1 MSPTNA
7 RAIGDDLA
15 RTGSGEGFIEV
26 VLEFFIG
33 EFSCLV
39 SAPDQVLTGLGLRVE
54 VVHQC
59 PQPPTNLVAH
69 NRIADFST
77 DRVRH
82 CDGRTFGGVGD
93 ETDSKRSTLAPS
105 RRYGK

>member
-1 MSPTNA
+1 MIPMKA
-7 RAIGDDLA
+7 RAIIDVLA
-15 RTGSGEGFIEV
+15 RTGSGKSFDEV

-59 PQPPTNLVAH
+59 PQAPANSVAN

-77 DRVRH
+77 DRVSH
-82 CDGRTFGGVGD
+82 CNGRTLRGLGN
-93 ETDSKRSTLAPS
+93 ETDSNRSTLTPS
-105 RRYGK
+105 

>member
-1 MSPTNA
+1 VRTTPTKTA
-7 RAIGDDLA
+7 ATGDDLTRA
-15 RTGSGEGFIEV
+15 GSLEGFVEV

-54 VVHQC
+54 LVDKC
-59 PQPPTNLVAH
+59 PKSPADLVAN

-77 DRVRH
+77 DRVGH
-82 CDGRTFGGVGD
+82 CHRRTLRGVGD

-105 RRYGK
+105 

>member
-1 MSPTNA
+1 MAPTNT
-7 RAIGDDLA
+7 RATGDDLA
-15 RTGSGEGFIEV
+15 RAGSLEGFVEV

-59 PQPPTNLVAH
+59 PQAPANSVAN

-77 DRVRH
+77 DRVSH
-82 CDGRTFGGVGD
+82 CNGRTLRGLGN
-93 ETDSKRSTLAPS
+93 ETDSNRSTLTPS
-105 RRYGK
+105 